1 MKLYNPQ
8 PIALVR
14 LQIKK
19 LKQETFYL
27 TLHETTRK
35 EVVHFVRLVIKDKI
49 NPFPEGV
56 RTSIYI
62 RDAIGAKNLKTETV
76 SFYGLTTKEVYDLIL
91 NGINK

>member
-35 EVVHFVRLVIKDKI
+35 EVVDFVKLVIKDKI